1 MWLGQKEAVGT
12 SSSCVIPQS
21 PEKKEMA
28 ALMSKRRDKEEK
40 KKIDV
45 FIVLALGGVKR
56 GEACRTPVKPFWK

>member
-40 KKIDV
+40 KK
-45 FIVLALGGVKR
+45 
-56 GEACRTPVKPFWK
+56 